1 MLHCDKKRGKEDD
14 SNETTGTC
22 TLVFRYHH
30 VRRRESHLPLCES
43 FISIHQPSC
52 CKNYAFSVASFL
64 RTLSVSATTKS
75 TPISPHSIITPTHTH
90 TKTQQQKAL
99 IRSKE
104 THMIAPAWRIVL
116 RKHAREHVNTR
127 KLFCCLRK
135 APEDCFADPRATRS
149 ASPLLEPSSRRG
161 SHSVL
166 LLSAT
171 ATDERYALHLRSSSF
186 GSNYLNFELVVMRAH
201 LQQHTR
207 MNKHTATS
215 DFCHNR

>member
-1 MLHCDKKRGKEDD
+1 MARTRAALRQKRGEGGRFER
-14 SNETTGTC
+14 NYRNVHPC
-22 TLVFRYHH
+22 
-30 VRRRESHLPLCES
+30 
-43 FISIHQPSC
+43 ISISSC
-52 CKNYAFSVASFL
+52 ATPRIFHLDTPTIVLQEL
-64 RTLSVSATTKS
+64 RFFRCVV
-75 TPISPHSIITPTHTH
+75 SPHTFRLRNNKIYSNFATQYYYSNTHTH
-90 TKTQQQKAL
+90 KDAATKSFDNKQKHTL
-99 IRSKE
+99 
-104 THMIAPAWRIVL
+104 IAPAWRIVL

-127 KLFCCLRK
+127 KLFCCVRK

-171 ATDERYALHLRSSSF
+171 AMDERYALHLRSSSF